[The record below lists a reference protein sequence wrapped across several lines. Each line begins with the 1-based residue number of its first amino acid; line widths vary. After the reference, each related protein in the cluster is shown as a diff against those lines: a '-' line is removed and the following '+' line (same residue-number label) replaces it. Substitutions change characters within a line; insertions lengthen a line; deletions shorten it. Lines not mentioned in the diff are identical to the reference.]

1 MVVEISEGPTLSQQL
16 VGLAH
21 PVLDEALTV
30 IQRLDALGLDGVHLS
45 QQRGQPLRQQP
56 SSCRLQLWEVPP
68 EGLAGLTRAS
78 PHLQNREE
86 ECDD

>member
-1 MVVEISEGPTLSQQL
+1 MPNKWKISIPFLHHEKINVFQMVVEISEGPTLSQQL

-56 SSCRLQLWEVPP
+56 SSCRLQL
-68 EGLAGLTRAS
+68 
-78 PHLQNREE
+78 
-86 ECDD
+86 